1 MQLRHHKSTEKE
13 NIPVGKLFLL
23 LRFLLLP
30 GLGPHRL
37 PPHKVAA
44 DGEEDGIDRH
54 PREQDAEI
62 EADPRMEIEKGR
74 ARCFDDCSR

>member
-1 MQLRHHKSTEKE
+1 MRLRHRKSTEKE
-13 NIPVGKLFLL
+13 KILVIKLFLL

-54 PREQDAEI
+54 PGEQDAEI
-62 EADPRMEIEKGR
+62 EPDPRMQIEEGR
-74 ARCFDDCSR
+74 ARCFDDCGR